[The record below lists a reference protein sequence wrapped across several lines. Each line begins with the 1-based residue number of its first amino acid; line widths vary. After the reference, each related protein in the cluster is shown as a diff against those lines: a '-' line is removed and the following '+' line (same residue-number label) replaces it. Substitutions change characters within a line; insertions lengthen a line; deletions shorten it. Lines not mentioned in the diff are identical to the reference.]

1 MAKFIY
7 LTGEGDYSAVL
18 FENSEY
24 SVKDIYNEMI
34 EKGVTNLTKE
44 FKDEEWTEEISFDL
58 LEFGDVDPD
67 FESFVLNEMCD
78 YDALKASTIYRVEE

>member
-7 LTGEGDYSAVL
+7 VWGDDDYSAAM
-18 FENSEY
+18 FESSKYTPE
-24 SVKDIYNEMI
+24 SIYFTMKKN
-34 EKGVTNLTKE
+34 NTKE
-44 FKDEEWTEEISFDL
+44 LTLDVEVDDYVTEVTFQL

-78 YDALKASTIYRVEE
+78 YDALKASNIYRVED

>member
-34 EKGVTNLTKE
+34 EKGVTSLTKE
-44 FKDEEWTEEISFDL
+44 FNDEEWTEEISFDL
-58 LEFGDVDPD
+58 LEFGDVDPK

>member
-7 LTGEGDYSAVL
+7 VTGEGDYSAVL

-34 EKGVTNLTKE
+34 EKGVTSLTKE
-44 FKDEEWTEEISFDL
+44 FKDEEWTEEVSFDL
-58 LEFGDVDPD
+58 LEFGDVDPA